1 LVEFS
6 SVTVKK
12 EEVKAAKNMESTSK
26 SDQTIKTET
35 KKIKKVTKSAGEE
48 KTKGTVTSDQT
59 ASKVKKDSA
68 QVAKA
73 EKVDKNKGLL
83 GTSGTAQKAEEED
96 KTKMAAN
103 KSEKDKDKTKLA
115 LSTKETNKKAVKE
128 KSKTAVIVDKT
139 MKSDTIK
146 VTETDNSNI
155 ASYAS
160 VSKLSVP
167 DSTTQKSKSTSDIVS
182 DFGISKV
189 SQNGSTSFEELH
201 LNFTKCDLKVK
212 EQHAPLLINT
222 KVVNCT
228 PRPFSRNST
237 VEQKTV
243 SEGKKC

>member
-1 LVEFS
+1 
-6 SVTVKK
+6 
-12 EEVKAAKNMESTSK
+12 MESTSK

-48 KTKGTVTSDQT
+48 KTKGTITSDQT

-68 QVAKA
+68 QVSKV
-73 EKVDKNKGLL
+73 EKVDKNKGLS

-96 KTKMAAN
+96 KTKMAAI
-103 KSEKDKDKTKLA
+103 KSGKDKTKLE
-115 LSTKETNKKAVKE
+115 LSSKETNKKAVKE
-128 KSKTAVIVDKT
+128 KPKTANIVYKT
-139 MKSDTIK
+139 VKTDTVK
-146 VTETDNSNI
+146 VTETSNSNT
-155 ASYAS
+155 ASVAS

-167 DSTTQKSKSTSDIVS
+167 DSTAQKSKSTSDIVS
-182 DFGISKV
+182 DFGIPKA
-189 SQNGSTSFEELH
+189 SQNGSTSFEDLH

-237 VEQKTV
+237 VEHTTV
-243 SEGKKC
+243 SEGKKCKCLTFRNIKCRVRKIH

>member
-1 LVEFS
+1 
-6 SVTVKK
+6 
-12 EEVKAAKNMESTSK
+12 MEATSK

-48 KTKGTVTSDQT
+48 KTKETIPSDHT

-73 EKVDKNKGLL
+73 EKVDKIKGLL
-83 GTSGTAQKAEEED
+83 GTSGIAQKAEEED

-103 KSEKDKDKTKLA
+103 KSVKDKDKTKLA

-146 VTETDNSNI
+146 VTETANSNT
-155 ASYAS
+155 ASNAS

-167 DSTTQKSKSTSDIVS
+167 DSTAQKSKSTSDIVS
-182 DFGISKV
+182 DFGTHKL